1 MFLRQMANMPE
12 LKLIKLV
19 FGLLLSASSFSQ
31 TKDSSLMVFGDD
43 YIFSVKEPDGWRGD
57 IEHAAKYGAN
67 IIFYK
72 KNTKLESDEPLIQV
86 LAFKKQD
93 EQTNKDLEAD
103 IASYKKDYP
112 KAKLQ
117 DFQAKHKNYKCFS
130 KLVYVD
136 KSFYQYIVYM
146 NGGQKFKT
154 GLSVAMN
161 ISRRPATQA
170 EMKSYLFVIES
181 LTIIGR

>member
-1 MFLRQMANMPE
+1 MPIVR
-12 LKLIKLV
+12 LAILS
-19 FGLLLSASSFSQ
+19 FGLLLSDSLFSQ

-43 YIFSVKEPDGWRGD
+43 FIFSVKEPNAWRGD
-57 IEHAAKYGAN
+57 IENASQYGAN

-86 LAFKKQD
+86 LAFKKHD

-117 DFQAKHKNYKCFS
+117 DFEARHKNYKCFS
-130 KLVYVD
+130 KLVYVE

-146 NGGQKFKT
+146 NGGQKYKT
-154 GLSVAMN
+154 AFSVAMN

-170 EMKSYLFVIES
+170 EIKSYLFIIES
-181 LTIIGR
+181 LTIVGR